1 MNYPGRG
8 APRSPERNGRGGGA
22 WELGSDAAAGVF
34 GGGGCC
40 FEPQPGDGVPLSLLR
55 AEPLHLAPG
64 ADDLSH
70 LALDSCLSD
79 EPYDFSSAESG
90 SSLRYYSE
98 GESAGGGSSSS
109 PPPPLV
115 APNSGG
121 GGAAGGGPG
130 DRKRARPGGC
140 RYEVVTELGPEE
152 VRWFYK
158 EDKKTW
164 KPFIGYDSLRIE
176 LAFRTLLQ
184 TTGAQARA
192 AGRDGERVCGPTS
205 SFGEEDDEDRACGF
219 CPRAAGPEPEME
231 ELVTIE
237 PVCVRGGLYE
247 VDVTQGECY
256 PVYWNR
262 KWLAGG
268 GPGSACAGPG
278 LGFGCPGMPDLGLG
292 CRLRG
297 MPRQVKG
304 KRADGSAQAAS
315 GGPGGEDSAEDCTS
329 WVSRELLPSIPWRVS
344 RSGCP
349 NPVALVP

>member
-22 WELGSDAAAGVF
+22 WELGSDAAGVF

-40 FEPQPGDGVPLSLLR
+40 FEHQPGDGVPLSLLR
-55 AEPLHLAPG
+55 AESLHLAPG
-64 ADDLSH
+64 TDDLSH
-70 LALDSCLSD
+70 LALDPCLSD
-79 EPYDFSSAESG
+79 ETYDFSSAESG

-130 DRKRARPGGC
+130 DRKRARPGGAAARH

-184 TTGAQARA
+184 TTGTQAGA
-192 AGRDGERVCGPTS
+192 ASRDGDRVCGPTS
-205 SFGEEDDEDRACGF
+205 SFVEEDDEDRACGF

-262 KWLAGG
+262 KWLSRG
-268 GPGSACAGPG
+268 GPGSAR
-278 LGFGCPGMPDLGLG
+278 LTRFGTRLPRDACLGLG

-297 MPRQVKG
+297 VPRQVKG

-315 GGPGGEDSAEDCTS
+315 GIRRGGF
-329 WVSRELLPSIPWRVS
+329 RRGLRLL
-344 RSGCP
+344 GD
-349 NPVALVP
+349 

>member
-22 WELGSDAAAGVF
+22 WELGSDAAGVF

-40 FEPQPGDGVPLSLLR
+40 FEHQPGDGVPLSLLR

-70 LALDSCLSD
+70 LALDPCLSD
-79 EPYDFSSAESG
+79 ENYDFSSAESG

-130 DRKRARPGGC
+130 DRKRSRPGGC
-140 RYEVVTELGPEE
+140 AARHRYEVVTELGPEE

-176 LAFRTLLQ
+176 LAFRSLLQ
-184 TTGAQARA
+184 TTGSRARSA
-192 AGRDGERVCGPTS
+192 DRDGDRVCGPTS
-205 SFGEEDDEDRACGF
+205 SFREDDEDRACGF
-219 CPRAAGPEPEME
+219 CPRAVGPEPEME

-256 PVYWNR
+256 PVYWNQAD
-262 KWLAGG
+262 KI
-268 GPGSACAGPG
+268 PV
-278 LGFGCPGMPDLGLG
+278 M
-292 CRLRG
+292 RG
-297 MPRQVKG
+297 QWFIDGTWQPLEEEESNLIEQEHLSCFRGQQMQENFDIEMSKSIDG
-304 KRADGSAQAAS
+304 KDGKM
-315 GGPGGEDSAEDCTS
+315 TS
-329 WVSRELLPSIPWRVS
+329 QCVWCVL
-344 RSGCP
+344 
-349 NPVALVP
+349 

>member
-22 WELGSDAAAGVF
+22 WELGSDAAGVF

-40 FEPQPGDGVPLSLLR
+40 FEHQPGDGVPLSLLR

-70 LALDSCLSD
+70 LALDPCLSD
-79 EPYDFSSAESG
+79 ENYDFSSAESG

-98 GESAGGGSSSS
+98 GESASAGGGSSSS

-130 DRKRARPGGC
+130 DRKRSRPGGC
-140 RYEVVTELGPEE
+140 AARHRYEVVTELGPEE

-176 LAFRTLLQ
+176 LAFRSLLQ
-184 TTGAQARA
+184 TTGSRARSA
-192 AGRDGERVCGPTS
+192 DRDGDRVCGPTS
-205 SFGEEDDEDRACGF
+205 SFREEDEDRACGF
-219 CPRAAGPEPEME
+219 CPRAVGPEPEME

-262 KWLAGG
+262 KWLARGG
-268 GPGSACAGPG
+268 RGSARVGPG
-278 LGFGCPGMPDLGLG
+278 LGLGCPAMLGCLGLG
-292 CRLRG
+292 CRLCG
-297 MPRQVKG
+297 VPWQVKG
-304 KRADGSAQAAS
+304 KRADGSSQAAS
-315 GGPGGEDSAEDCTS
+315 GVRRGGF
-329 WVSRELLPSIPWRVS
+329 RRGLHLL
-344 RSGCP
+344 GE
-349 NPVALVP
+349 